1 VRHASAIPE
10 LAELLCRY
18 TGADEKR
25 GNVVMIRVSDDA
37 VAHLDRLVEAGLF
50 GSRSEAAA
58 FLIGTGIDANEEI
71 LSHAARHSAEIKK
84 IRTRLGDAIVKS
96 LKKRRK

>member
-1 VRHASAIPE
+1 MRHASAIPE

-37 VAHLDRLVEAGLF
+37 VAHLDRLVEA
-50 GSRSEAAA
+50 A
-58 FLIGTGIDANEEI
+58 FSGVVRKRL
-71 LSHAARHSAEIKK
+71 HSSSAPESMRTKK
-84 IRTRLGDAIVKS
+84 FCRTRRGIVP
-96 LKKRRK
+96 R